1 MKLTKAIIPNT
12 LTCCNFLC
20 GSIAVIYAVAS
31 MDRISVYLSDINYDA
46 WISDI
51 SLGYLGMALLFILL
65 GAVFDFF
72 DGMSAR
78 LLHVD
83 NPIGKDLD
91 SLADATT
98 FGLAP
103 SLVIVSF
110 LNPII
115 GGWSFLALIMAAFS
129 ITRLAKFNHDTRQT
143 TSFIGLA
150 TPANAIFWASTI
162 PTLLISEQKIF
173 LHPCSAWIILA
184 LSFVSCYLLISEIP
198 FFSLKFHDLKWQGNE
213 IRYVFIIG
221 AVLIL
226 IAALITGIL
235 LRLELLIPAISCIMI
250 YYIILALVN
259 NVITR
264 K

>member
-1 MKLTKAIIPNT
+1 MKPTKAIIPNA

-20 GSIAVIYAVAS
+20 GSVAVIYAITS
-31 MDRISVYLSDINYDA
+31 MDRISVSLSDINYQA
-46 WISDI
+46 WVSGISV
-51 SLGYLGMALLFILL
+51 GYMGMSLLFILL

-78 LLHVD
+78 LLKVD

-103 SLVIVSF
+103 SLVIVSY
-110 LNPII
+110 LNHIM

-129 ITRLAKFNHDTRQT
+129 IIRLAKFNHDTRQT

-150 TPANAIFWASTI
+150 TPANAIFWVSTI
-162 PTLLISEQKIF
+162 PSLLDLEFGFF
-173 LHPCSAWIILA
+173 LHPYAAWTVLA
-184 LSFVSCYLLISEIP
+184 LSFVSCYLLVSEIP
-198 FFSLKFHDLKWQGNE
+198 FFSLKFHDLKWQGNQ
-213 IRYVFIIG
+213 IRYIFIIG
-221 AVLIL
+221 AALIL
-226 IAALITGIL
+226 TAAIIL
-235 LRLELLIPAISCIMI
+235 GPILHEKLLAPSISCIMI
-250 YYIILALVN
+250 YYIILALAVS
-259 NVITR
+259 R